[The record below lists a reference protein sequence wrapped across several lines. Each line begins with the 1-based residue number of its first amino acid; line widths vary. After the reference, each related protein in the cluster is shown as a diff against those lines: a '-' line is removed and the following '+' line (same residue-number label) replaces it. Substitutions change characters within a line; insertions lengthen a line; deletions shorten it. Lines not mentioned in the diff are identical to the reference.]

1 MKKHSIMRYSI
12 LVVILVAGMLLAACR
27 PTTEPTPSAEEVA
40 QQVAATQQ
48 AKATQNAVETLIA
61 EVTRLS
67 APTATPV
74 PTNTPA
80 PTPTQSAPTA
90 IIGSPVAAT
99 ATSTTA
105 PADTGSKCYKMEFLG
120 DVNYPPATVVT
131 PGKEFDKT
139 WQVRNAGTCAW
150 STDFDLLLVGG
161 DAMGTNKRGDI
172 TSVVYPGD
180 IVDLTIHMK
189 APLTEG
195 TYYGY
200 WMIVDPLGARFGYGP
215 NNEWSLGIEIEVK
228 K

>member
-105 PADTGSKCYKMEFLG
+105 PADTGS
-120 DVNYPPATVVT
+120 N
-131 PGKEFDKT
+131 
-139 WQVRNAGTCAW
+139 
-150 STDFDLLLVGG
+150 
-161 DAMGTNKRGDI
+161 
-172 TSVVYPGD
+172 
-180 IVDLTIHMK
+180 
-189 APLTEG
+189 
-195 TYYGY
+195 
-200 WMIVDPLGARFGYGP
+200 
-215 NNEWSLGIEIEVK
+215 
-228 K
+228 